1 MSGATVRVRD
11 VRLDDL
17 TALADLYR
25 QLVAD
30 DSPEAQPVG
39 EEAGTAILRAVI
51 EDPNRSLLVA
61 EIGESVVG
69 TVDELVVAN
78 LTHRGQPW
86 AIVENMVVDE
96 AQRRHGVG
104 SQLMNEVLNR
114 ARTAGCYKIQLLSRK
129 VRTEAHAFYR
139 SMGFEES
146 AVGLRRYL

>member
-1 MSGATVRVRD
+1 MRIRD
-11 VRLDDL
+11 VQLGDL
-17 TALADLYR
+17 AALADLYR

-30 DSPEAQPVG
+30 DSPDAQPAEESVG
-39 EEAGTAILRAVI
+39 TGILRAVI

-61 EIGESVVG
+61 EIEEAVVG
-69 TVDELVVAN
+69 TVDQLVVAN

-96 AQRRHGVG
+96 AHRRNGVG
-104 SQLMNEVLNR
+104 RQVLDEALNR
-114 ARTAGCYKIQLLSRK
+114 AQRAGCYKIQLLSRN

-139 SMGFEES
+139 SLGFEGS